1 MIELYYWT
9 SPNAYKVIILL
20 EELGLP
26 HTLIATDI
34 TRGEQHSEEFLA
46 IAPSGKI
53 PALVDRSP
61 DQAGGSLCVF
71 ESNAILQ
78 YLADKTGRF
87 MPSEPAHRQEM
98 VNWLF
103 WQAGNFGPVLGQVQQ
118 LRSGFA
124 QECPEL
130 GESWHE
136 EADRLYRVLDR
147 RLADREYIAGDYSI
161 ADMACY
167 PWAVLHEKQG
177 LNLPDYPN
185 LMHWYFSLEEREAV
199 ERAYDLS

>member
-20 EELGLP
+20 EELELP
-26 HTLIATDI
+26 HTLIPVDI

-53 PALVDRSP
+53 PALVDRNP
-61 DQAGGSLCVF
+61 EQAEDSLSVF
-71 ESNAILQ
+71 ESNSMLL
-78 YLADKTGRF
+78 YLAEKTGQF
-87 MPSEPAHRQEM
+87 VPSDSVRRYEM

-103 WQAGNFGPVLGQVQQ
+103 WQAGNFGPVLGQAQQ
-118 LRSGFA
+118 FRSGFA
-124 QECPEL
+124 QEYPEL
-130 GESWHE
+130 QDYWRQ
-136 EADRLYRVLDR
+136 EADRLYRVLDH

-161 ADMACY
+161 ADMACF

-177 LNLPDYPN
+177 LNLPDYPQ
-185 LMHWYFSLEEREAV
+185 LMQWYFSLEERESV